1 MDIKRCGPRAPTIR
15 GLAWWRA
22 AAGWA
27 LPGVLGLAATTAMAS
42 IPATPVMTLYR
53 FNGDIELPY
62 FERESFERRGAT
74 SPAGTLAQGTTL
86 IPCLPVRH
94 GRALTDDKGTPFVGF
109 EIVVDARSATP
120 EAAARLGE
128 AIAGRKTL
136 MVRNHH
142 CGRGVRH
149 VIDVR
154 NLYAMEKRP
163 FFDPPAAGTGR
174 PEAVGGPDGIVRAFH
189 NSARC
194 AQANGRL
201 MQRRQALK
209 AAWDGFSREN
219 AGRWPA
225 GDMARARHLDFT
237 MRTALFEG
245 HLERGCNAYGA
256 CERNIVAL
264 SIRNRALERCFA
276 REGCRASGDFEG
288 VASSVSQYNIWD
300 EYLTQISGLAAC
312 FLRDDLATEDRY
324 RRLQAMYAQN
334 VGDVQRILFGTD
346 ADLKELFP
354 GAALADIKR
363 TAHYYHAPAMGK
375 CFPRHPR
382 VEYMAGAVAR
392 HGDDFALI
400 ANTRIEVG
408 DKVGKDYRFRSFR
421 VEETEARDVV
431 DIRDD
436 YPGFLVDGRKVTLA
450 PPSGCRPY
458 GIPAG
463 CPLGE
468 VGRYRKTPSWLDAG
482 KPLGLNCTIADRAA
496 QCDAPA
502 RLVNV
507 PVGGVCDTQM
517 RPVSG
522 VH

>member
-1 MDIKRCGPRAPTIR
+1 
-15 GLAWWRA
+15 
-22 AAGWA
+22 
-27 LPGVLGLAATTAMAS
+27 
-42 IPATPVMTLYR
+42 
-53 FNGDIELPY
+53 
-62 FERESFERRGAT
+62 
-74 SPAGTLAQGTTL
+74 
-86 IPCLPVRH
+86 
-94 GRALTDDKGTPFVGF
+94 
-109 EIVVDARSATP
+109 
-120 EAAARLGE
+120 
-128 AIAGRKTL
+128 
-136 MVRNHH
+136 
-142 CGRGVRH
+142 
-149 VIDVR
+149 
-154 NLYAMEKRP
+154 
-163 FFDPPAAGTGR
+163 
-174 PEAVGGPDGIVRAFH
+174 
-189 NSARC
+189 
-194 AQANGRL
+194 
-201 MQRRQALK
+201 
-209 AAWDGFSREN
+209 
-219 AGRWPA
+219 
-225 GDMARARHLDFT
+225 
-237 MRTALFEG
+237 
-245 HLERGCNAYGA
+245 
-256 CERNIVAL
+256 
-264 SIRNRALERCFA
+264 
-276 REGCRASGDFEG
+276 
-288 VASSVSQYNIWD
+288 
-300 EYLTQISGLAAC
+300 
-312 FLRDDLATEDRY
+312 
-324 RRLQAMYAQN
+324 MYAQN

-507 PVGGVCDTQM
+507 QVGGVCDTQM